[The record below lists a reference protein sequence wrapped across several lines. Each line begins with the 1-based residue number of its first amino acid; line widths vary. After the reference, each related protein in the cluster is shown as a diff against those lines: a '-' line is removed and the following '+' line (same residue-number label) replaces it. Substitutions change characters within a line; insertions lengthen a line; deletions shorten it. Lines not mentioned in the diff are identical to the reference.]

1 MASQDT
7 SESARYD
14 LARDQFLRIVCH
26 ELRSPLSVGLVWANL
41 LREKRV
47 AEGQVDQAL
56 AAIEQSFRDQKR
68 LVDVLGDASRL
79 SSGRIELHLSDC
91 DLATV
96 VGESLDL
103 ARGSAETKGVELA
116 SSLNASGSVS
126 LDVDRFHQAMSQLLL
141 NAVRHTP
148 AGGSISVVTLSS
160 GLALQVVVRDT
171 GVGIHPQLLAHLFDP
186 LMHAVRAEFQQPA
199 APPAGLGLGLL
210 MARRII
216 ELHGGALSA
225 TSDGVGRGATFTI
238 SLPRAEGERDEEPT
252 HE

>member
-1 MASQDT
+1 
-7 SESARYD
+7 
-14 LARDQFLRIVCH
+14 
-26 ELRSPLSVGLVWANL
+26 
-41 LREKRV
+41 
-47 AEGQVDQAL
+47 
-56 AAIEQSFRDQKR
+56 
-68 LVDVLGDASRL
+68 
-79 SSGRIELHLSDC
+79 
-91 DLATV
+91 
-96 VGESLDL
+96 
-103 ARGSAETKGVELA
+103 
-116 SSLNASGSVS
+116 
-126 LDVDRFHQAMSQLLL
+126 MSQLLL